1 MFFTGVNNKILERIL
16 NECQLNEMYVTPYEI
31 IYILNNELTDEDKQ
45 SHTVTE
51 CVKVLCE
58 SDYYEDG
65 VHKTKSIDVTELMA
79 QLLGIDCVFKMKDDH
94 RDLYLP
100 IVHKD
105 NVKLKDACA
114 EITKKI
120 NTIAKVN
127 DLENS
132 FKNGCTVLYRM

>member
-1 MFFTGVNNKILERIL
+1 MPFTEVNNKILEKIL
-16 NECQLNEMYVTPYEI
+16 NKCQLNEMYVTPYEI
-31 IYILNNELTDEDKQ
+31 TYILNNELTDEDKQ
-45 SHTVTE
+45 SHTITE

-65 VHKTKSIDVTELMA
+65 VHKTKSIDMTEIMT
-79 QLLGIDCVFKMKDDH
+79 QLLGIDCKSKMKDDH

-114 EITKKI
+114 ETTKKI
-120 NTIAKVN
+120 NAIAK
-127 DLENS
+127 ENNLKNL
-132 FKNGCTVLYRM
+132 FKEGCKVYYRM